1 MSSSGFTYF
10 IVCSFQHLCFKLC
23 VFIFSF
29 KHLAIQ
35 GQRVTT
41 SNHVAD
47 NGVVHII
54 NGVMMPPNGT
64 FVDIISADP
73 EFSTL
78 KAAVETAGIAEA
90 LNGN

>member
-1 MSSSGFTYF
+1 M
-10 IVCSFQHLCFKLC
+10 
-23 VFIFSF
+23 
-29 KHLAIQ
+29 
-35 GQRVTT
+35 TT

-90 LNGN
+90 LNGNRSSCSVIKHCKTAGVRYYHRVSPSVRA